1 MSLRLIA
8 EKIGYIIAHEE
19 ITVAALVKLP
29 IHTYYSNPVVGLG
42 PSLYL
47 GVYQQHKA
55 RESTD

>member
-29 IHTYYSNPVVGLG
+29 IHTYYSNKLMCCRRAVGRSRAKPL
-42 PSLYL
+42 S
-47 GVYQQHKA
+47 
-55 RESTD
+55 